1 MECDKIGLIEVKTRN
16 KVTKTCRIGGR
27 VFWEVEEE
35 EDNLRE

>member
-27 VFWEVEEE
+27 VFLEEE
-35 EDNLRE
+35 EEKDNLRE